1 MSSAAQPYPGEIS
14 QPLEILALAE
24 EYRQAATAL
33 RGQLRTKQPLST
45 APFRLCAIQSI
56 ELFLNSFLLQSGMK
70 PREIR
75 ALQHDMQRR
84 AELSTN
90 NGLALRKKT
99 ADHLETLANNREYLI
114 SRYEPAMVNSVSE
127 INRLLATMEEVAN
140 KVQKHSDS
148 RASISLISAA

>member
-33 RGQLRTKQPLST
+33 RGLLKAKQPLST
-45 APFRLCAIQSI
+45 APFRLCAIQAI
-56 ELFLNSFLLQSGMK
+56 ELFLSSFLLQSGMK
-70 PREIR
+70 PSEIR

-84 AELSTN
+84 AELARS
-90 NGLALRKKT
+90 NGLVLRKKT

-114 SRYEPAMVNSVSE
+114 SRYEPALVTSVSE
-127 INRLLATMEEVAN
+127 INRLIATMEEVAN
-140 KVQKHSDS
+140 KVQKQCGNKV
-148 RASISLISAA
+148 SISLMSAA